1 MGYTVY
7 LVLFYYQG
15 SIKDSRVLLRHL
27 AIAVL
32 FAKFCLML
40 LEASQFF
47 TYEDIVVVIVVIFI
61 NIKNSIIVIIIILV
75 IVIIWINIIYKT
87 IPICI
92 FVIFIII
99 IVIIIIKYSCW
110 FFKSRYLFHFWF
122 FSLFSCLDRTETNGQ
137 NCQ

>member
-15 SIKDSRVLLRHL
+15 SIKDSRVLLGHL
-27 AIAVL
+27 AIAAL

-47 TYEDIVVVIVVIFI
+47 TYKDIVIIFI

-99 IVIIIIKYSCW
+99 IIVIIPM
-110 FFKSRYLFHFWF
+110 
-122 FSLFSCLDRTETNGQ
+122 
-137 NCQ
+137 

>member
-1 MGYTVY
+1 MGKTVY

-15 SIKDSRVLLRHL
+15 AIKDSRVLLRHL

-47 TYEDIVVVIVVIFI
+47 TYEDIVVV
-61 NIKNSIIVIIIILV
+61 VIIIV

-92 FVIFIII
+92 FVIFVIII
-99 IVIIIIKYSCW
+99 VVIIIIKYSCW
-110 FFKSRYLFHFWF
+110 FFKNRFLFHFGF
-122 FSLFSCLDRTETNGQ
+122 FSLFSCLDRTENNGQ
-137 NCQ
+137 HCQ